1 MLIFFDFKVKIKLY
15 YIVGKVIM
23 MKDNQKEIFA
33 TNLKKL
39 LNERNL
45 AQVDVAKAINVSP
58 QTFNTWVKGIAIPR
72 MGKIQALADYFNIL
86 KSDLVDEQANTHTTD
101 YSKYGLISLENR
113 RTKKVPI
120 LGDVACGIPIYAE
133 ETYDDYIE
141 VDEDIRVDF
150 ALRTKGDS
158 MIGDNIVD
166 GDIVLVKKVSMVEP
180 HEIAV
185 VVIDDEATLKRV
197 KYDRENNIV
206 MLIASNHN
214 VAPIIYSGEELER
227 INILGK
233 AVLLQRRL

>member
-1 MLIFFDFKVKIKLY
+1 
-15 YIVGKVIM
+15 M

-86 KSDLVDEQANTHTTD
+86 KSDLVDEQATTHTTD

-120 LGDVACGIPIYAE
+120 LGDIACGIPIYAE

>member
-1 MLIFFDFKVKIKLY
+1 
-15 YIVGKVIM
+15 M

-45 AQVDVAKAINVSP
+45 TQVDVAKAINVSP

-120 LGDVACGIPIYAE
+120 LGDIACGIPIYAE

-214 VAPIIYSGEELER
+214 VPPIVYSGEELER

>member
-1 MLIFFDFKVKIKLY
+1 MMNADDVKIIFKENLNY
-15 YIVGKVIM
+15 YLDLRDKTQLELSKYVG
-23 MKDNQKEIFA
+23 
-33 TNLKKL
+33 
-39 LNERNL
+39 
-45 AQVDVAKAINVSP
+45 VS
-58 QTFNTWVKGIAIPR
+58 NTAVNNWVNGYTAPR
-72 MGKIQALADYFNIL
+72 MDKVDKICEFLSVTR
-86 KSDLVDEQANTHTTD
+86 SDLFEKRTSRKDTIN

-120 LGDVACGIPIYAE
+120 LGDVACGVPIYAD

-141 VDEDIRVDF
+141 VDEDIKVDF

-166 GDIVLVKKVSMVEP
+166 GDIILVKKVSMVEP

-185 VVIDDEATLKRV
+185 VVIEDEATLKRV

-214 VAPIIYSGEELER
+214 VPPIVYSGEELER

>member
-1 MLIFFDFKVKIKLY
+1 
-15 YIVGKVIM
+15 M
-23 MKDNQKEIFA
+23 MNDNQKEIFA

-39 LNERNL
+39 LNERGL

-72 MGKIQALADYFNIL
+72 MGKIQSLADYFNVL
-86 KSDLVDEQANTHTTD
+86 KSELVDEQPTTPTTD

-120 LGDVACGIPIYAE
+120 LGDVACGVPIYAD

-166 GDIVLVKKVSMVEP
+166 GDVVLVKKVSMVEP

-185 VVIDDEATLKRV
+185 VVIEDEATLKRV

-214 VAPIIYSGEELER
+214 VPPIVYSGEELER

>member
-1 MLIFFDFKVKIKLY
+1 
-15 YIVGKVIM
+15 M
-23 MKDNQKEIFA
+23 MNDNQKEIFA

-39 LNERNL
+39 LNERGL

-72 MGKIQALADYFNIL
+72 MGKIQALADYFNVL
-86 KSDLVDEQANTHTTD
+86 KSELVDEQPHHPTTD

-113 RTKKVPI
+113 CTKKVPI
-120 LGDVACGIPIYAE
+120 LGDIACGTPIYAD
-133 ETYDDYIE
+133 ETYDDYVE
-141 VDEDIRVDF
+141 VEEDIKVDF
-150 ALRTKGDS
+150 ALRAKGDS

-166 GDIVLVKKVSMVEP
+166 GDIILVKKVSMVEP

-185 VVIDDEATLKRV
+185 VVIEDEATLKRV

-214 VAPIIYSGEELER
+214 VAPIIYSGEDLER

-233 AVLLQRRL
+233 AVLLQRRLQKMCESMCE

>member
-1 MLIFFDFKVKIKLY
+1 
-15 YIVGKVIM
+15 M
-23 MKDNQKEIFA
+23 MNDNQKEIFA

-39 LNERNL
+39 LNERGL

-72 MGKIQALADYFNIL
+72 MGKIQALADYFNVL
-86 KSDLVDEQANTHTTD
+86 KSELVDEQQPTTPTTD

-120 LGDVACGIPIYAE
+120 LGDVACGVPIYAD

-141 VDEDIRVDF
+141 VDEDIKVDF

-185 VVIDDEATLKRV
+185 VVINDEATLKRV
-197 KYDRENNIV
+197 RYDRKNNIV
-206 MLIASNHN
+206 MLEASNPN
-214 VAPIIYSGEELER
+214 VPVKLYVGEELER

-233 AVLLQRRL
+233 AVLLQRKL